1 MRLRNQSIGFSPK
14 LLFVSLS
21 ALAFI
26 FIMAVSAVWI
36 WLMLFRSP
44 PFDSHIKIMLYSSCT
59 KRSVVNIYSG
69 SILVIQDYFIPQMLP
84 INSHLSRSWT
94 TQDAEKQAQERA
106 GSQLSR
112 HGYGGASFITQ
123 AALRRYLN
131 PPIAR
136 DYRTGSE
143 QHGHSKYRK
152 LWHKA
157 M

>member
-1 MRLRNQSIGFSPK
+1 MGNLDTRSSEKKEVENQSIGFSPK

-44 PFDSHIKIMLYSSCT
+44 PFDSHIKKMLCSSCT

-94 TQDAEKQAQERA
+94 LKSMWATQVK
-106 GSQLSR
+106 
-112 HGYGGASFITQ
+112 YW
-123 AALRRYLN
+123 AAK
-131 PPIAR
+131 AAA
-136 DYRTGSE
+136 
-143 QHGHSKYRK
+143 KAARK
-152 LWHKA
+152 LRKSCVDNTRSTLCA
-157 M
+157 PVKNCYDRKDRK